1 MSKNKIIIFGAG
13 PSGLS
18 TAYGVKKNS
27 PQDIEMFEKKSS
39 VGGLAGSFIMDK
51 DFIDYGPHRL
61 AIQNLKIKQIAESLL
76 RSNILINKSQHGVQ
90 FKNRLY
96 QFPPKI
102 KDLIN
107 IKSIIIV
114 LKIISSYFLG
124 KLHWFVN
131 RYGNEN
137 FNEFIHH
144 QFGKFFLDEIA
155 RPMSTKVWGD
165 SNKIDP
171 SFVTQRFSMIKP
183 FEIFKQFIFPSPK
196 LNPSIFYYPK
206 YGGFQAIWDAMKESL
221 ENNKVK
227 INLESYPTKIE
238 IENSKIKYIEI
249 QNKNGLVK
257 LNTENSTVVSS
268 IPIFNLIKIMNTNTD
283 NLLNLAKE
291 VRIRSMY
298 LVIMKFN
305 QNQTLPYRTLIF
317 PEKEFIFNRI
327 FEQNLY
333 SRNTIEDNKSVI
345 VADITFDKNSEFYS
359 TDKIKEIVKEQIGK
373 LNYINIDKLESIK
386 VELIE
391 HAYVSPEEQTRKNFQ
406 LIEKKLNEIEN
417 LELIGRFGV
426 GEYDNSDYAILNGL
440 NLSDYLTSKI
450 SKIEYDLIK
459 SGSSQEKILG

>member
-1 MSKNKIIIFGAG
+1 
-13 PSGLS
+13 
-18 TAYGVKKNS
+18 
-27 PQDIEMFEKKSS
+27 
-39 VGGLAGSFIMDK
+39 
-51 DFIDYGPHRL
+51 
-61 AIQNLKIKQIAESLL
+61 
-76 RSNILINKSQHGVQ
+76 
-90 FKNRLY
+90 
-96 QFPPKI
+96 
-102 KDLIN
+102 
-107 IKSIIIV
+107 
-114 LKIISSYFLG
+114 
-124 KLHWFVN
+124 
-131 RYGNEN
+131 
-137 FNEFIHH
+137 
-144 QFGKFFLDEIA
+144 
-155 RPMSTKVWGD
+155 
-165 SNKIDP
+165 
-171 SFVTQRFSMIKP
+171 
-183 FEIFKQFIFPSPK
+183 
-196 LNPSIFYYPK
+196 
-206 YGGFQAIWDAMKESL
+206 
-221 ENNKVK
+221 
-227 INLESYPTKIE
+227 
-238 IENSKIKYIEI
+238 
-249 QNKNGLVK
+249 
-257 LNTENSTVVSS
+257 
-268 IPIFNLIKIMNTNTD
+268 
-283 NLLNLAKE
+283 
-291 VRIRSMY
+291 
-298 LVIMKFN
+298 MKFN

>member
-107 IKSIIIV
+107 IKSIIII